1 MQYSY
6 TFWKMPHLWKR
17 YFLLTLQTFN
27 RYGYKNYTPSQT
39 FFKQFEKV
47 QNILNENYIL
57 VAAS

>member
-1 MQYSY
+1 
-6 TFWKMPHLWKR
+6 MPHLWKR

-47 QNILNENYIL
+47 QNIFNENYIL